1 MKFRS
6 SLTLF
11 AQAAAD
17 DAPFRRALDKYF
29 GGRPDPATL
38 ERLRG

>member
-11 AQAAAD
+11 AQAAPEEAV
-17 DAPFRRALDKYF
+17 FALALAKYF
-29 GGRPDPATL
+29 GGRLDEMTL
-38 ERLRG
+38 ERLA